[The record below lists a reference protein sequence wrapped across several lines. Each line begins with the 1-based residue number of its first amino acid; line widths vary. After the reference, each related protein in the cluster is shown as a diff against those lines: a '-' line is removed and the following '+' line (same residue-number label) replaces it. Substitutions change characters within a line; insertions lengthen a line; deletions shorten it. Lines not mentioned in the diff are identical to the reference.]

1 MEETMLQPIGM
12 LLCVTY
18 SFVQASEA
26 MLSPKAIIIA
36 LATSVAAMAGGFVA
50 MAIHISK
57 VTKENQEKV
66 DELYEARINDLKEAH
81 DLVDTLIKV
90 LNPRKGEGGS

>member
-1 MEETMLQPIGM
+1 MCLVYRLAQSP
-12 LLCVTY
+12 
-18 SFVQASEA
+18 EA

-50 MAIHISK
+50 MALHISK
-57 VTKENQEKV
+57 VTRENQEKI
-66 DELYEARINDLKEAH
+66 DDLYEARINDLKEAH